1 MGGPARGIKKAIVT
15 AVDQGIIKKKS
26 EEQPKVQSQM
36 DAPIPVSSPKGPTTT
51 EIAEQDTL
59 ERKKR
64 GRASTVLTSV
74 TGASDPVDI
83 FKKTLLGG

>member
-1 MGGPARGIKKAIVT
+1 MGGPARTIKKTIV
-15 AVDQGIIKKKS
+15 GKMSKPKS

-36 DAPIPVSSPKGPTTT
+36 DAPKPVSSPKGPTTA

-74 TGASDPVDI
+74 TGASDPVEI
-83 FKKTLLGG
+83 LKKTLLGG

>member
-1 MGGPARGIKKAIVT
+1 MGGPAAVIKKIT
-15 AVDQGIIKKKS
+15 DKPKS
-26 EEQPKVQSQM
+26 AEQPKVQTQM
-36 DAPIPVSSPKGPTTT
+36 DAPKPVSSPAGPTGI
-51 EIAEQDTL
+51 EMAEQDTL